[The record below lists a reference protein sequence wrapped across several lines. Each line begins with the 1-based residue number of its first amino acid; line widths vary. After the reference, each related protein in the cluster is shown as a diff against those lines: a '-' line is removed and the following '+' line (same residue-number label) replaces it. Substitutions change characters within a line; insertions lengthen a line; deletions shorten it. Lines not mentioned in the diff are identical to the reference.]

1 MIQPRYWHDDYRS
14 FECERLR
21 LQQTNPEKNLLAID
35 LMKTCEM
42 AVLEYCRRHLPKQNP
57 DRMLRIGWMR
67 FVQDKTLEE
76 IGNVIGVTRE
86 RVRQIESKLIRIVR
100 SYIKNNGGL

>member
-21 LQQTNPEKNLLAID
+21 LQQTNPEKNLLASD
-35 LMKTCEM
+35 LMKTCER
-42 AVLEYCRRHLPKQNP
+42 AVREYFRRRLPTGNP

-100 SYIKNNGGL
+100 SYINNNGGL